1 MVLASPDNDDFFLRR
16 TFELDLGLSMDWADD
31 DDPEPPRWLA
41 VDRVDA
47 EVEEEPHDWA

>member
-1 MVLASPDNDDFFLRR
+1 
-16 TFELDLGLSMDWADD
+16 MDWADD

-41 VDRVDA
+41 VDRVDT